1 MLRPIGWGHRG
12 APSLAPL
19 PGGHAA
25 GGAET
30 PVGSWLRRSRS
41 RTPTEG
47 DVSTEV
53 KQLIRRMAE
62 ANPTWGAPKIHG
74 ELLKLGIV
82 ISE

>member
-1 MLRPIGWGHRG
+1 
-12 APSLAPL
+12 
-19 PGGHAA
+19 
-25 GGAET
+25 
-30 PVGSWLRRSRS
+30 VSWLRRSRS